1 MSEEGQRGVGDR
13 VCTREWLGP
22 EQVPQGS
29 DHGTKHFKKCLDS
42 AFRHRFQI
50 LGDTVWSQELD
61 SMRMSSGHWPDSSV
75 EFACVAFGS
84 PILSAQEDGGVTI
97 PGGFQE
103 NGAPR
108 KMDL

>member
-1 MSEEGQRGVGDR
+1 
-13 VCTREWLGP
+13 
-22 EQVPQGS
+22 
-29 DHGTKHFKKCLDS
+29 
-42 AFRHRFQI
+42 
-50 LGDTVWSQELD
+50 
-61 SMRMSSGHWPDSSV
+61 MRMSSGHWPDSSV

-103 NGAPR
+103 NGALR